1 MTLKAAMKEK
11 TAMKRA
17 IATTVFVG
25 ALVLML
31 AMCARARSAPL
42 YSLKTAAVGN
52 ED

>member
-31 AMCARARSAPL
+31 AMCARAAQPRCAH
-42 YSLKTAAVGN
+42 KDCGCGK
-52 ED
+52 